1 MNDMTR
7 AWETFASTKEVS
19 FLTCH
24 CRQSTMFSVQLT
36 LHSDS
41 SASLQTELRD
51 VNFLS
56 AAQEDN
62 ETSLST

>member
-1 MNDMTR
+1 
-7 AWETFASTKEVS
+7 
-19 FLTCH
+19 
-24 CRQSTMFSVQLT
+24 MFSVQLN

-41 SASLQTELRD
+41 SANLQTELRD
-51 VNFLS
+51 VNFLP

>member
-1 MNDMTR
+1 
-7 AWETFASTKEVS
+7 
-19 FLTCH
+19 
-24 CRQSTMFSVQLT
+24 MFSVQLT

-51 VNFLS
+51 ANFLS

-62 ETSLST
+62 ETSISTC

>member
-1 MNDMTR
+1 
-7 AWETFASTKEVS
+7 
-19 FLTCH
+19 
-24 CRQSTMFSVQLT
+24 MFSVQLN

-41 SASLQTELRD
+41 SASLQTELCD

-62 ETSLST
+62 ETSLPT

>member
-1 MNDMTR
+1 
-7 AWETFASTKEVS
+7 
-19 FLTCH
+19 
-24 CRQSTMFSVQLT
+24 MFSVQLN

-41 SASLQTELRD
+41 SANLQTELRD

-62 ETSLST
+62 ETSVST